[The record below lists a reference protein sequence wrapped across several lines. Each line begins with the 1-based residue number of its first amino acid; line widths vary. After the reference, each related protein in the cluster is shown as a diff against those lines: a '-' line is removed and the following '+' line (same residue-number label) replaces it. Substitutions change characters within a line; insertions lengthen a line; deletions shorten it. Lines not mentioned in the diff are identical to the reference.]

1 MMQEHLCLGS
11 LNREQL
17 EKVMEE
23 CQLGI
28 EGKLPGAKSKHYL
41 SWLLRGLRT
50 YHQKLLDE
58 ENAEKPGNEEDV
70 STE

>member
-1 MMQEHLCLGS
+1 MMQERLSLGN

-28 EGKLPGAKSKHYL
+28 EGKLTGAKSKHYI

-50 YHQKLLDE
+50 YHQRLLDE
-58 ENAEKPGNEEDV
+58 EKEESGNEENV
-70 STE
+70 PTE

>member
-1 MMQEHLCLGS
+1 MMQERLSLGN

-41 SWLLRGLRT
+41 SWVLRGLRT
-50 YHQKLLDE
+50 YHQMLLDE
-58 ENAEKPGNEEDV
+58 EKEASGNEENV
-70 STE
+70 PTE